1 MIGRENE
8 QRGRISDIAL
18 ASKLGAITELEK
30 IKTETKDAYETNKFF
45 GVEEYNAF
53 VEIIDKH
60 IAELES
66 DYERMQKIS

>member
-30 IKTETKDAYETNKFF
+30 IKTETKETYETNKFF
-45 GVEEYNAF
+45 GVEEYDAF
-53 VEIIDKH
+53 IEIIDMH
-60 IAELES
+60 ILKLKS
-66 DYERMQKIS
+66 DYERIQKL

>member
-30 IKTETKDAYETNKFF
+30 IKIETKETYETNKFF
-45 GVEEYNAF
+45 GVEEYDAF
-53 VEIIDKH
+53 IEIIDMH
-60 IAELES
+60 ILELKS
-66 DYERMQKIS
+66 DYERIQKL